1 MPAKDRILRVALNER
16 RRCVGTA
23 VDQDRMALGSATF
36 VMGLAGRTLSK
47 GLVIIP
53 KSQPGSCSEPTDR
66 EDGDMVLTEKG
77 HVD

>member
-1 MPAKDRILRVALNER
+1 
-16 RRCVGTA
+16 
-23 VDQDRMALGSATF
+23 MALGSATF